1 MMPKQGLCVDRVQN
15 RECFILTK
23 LYRSE
28 VAAKAAQSKQGG
40 RRYPEQLAR
49 QELADARLNDRS
61 LYPNDFIRRRA
72 GWSLSREKIDTSQ
85 FFSDLRISCP
95 RAGRSSP
102 SRRANTCIGTL
113 NPPLTPPRRGTDRR
127 GMGRLRL
134 TRSDS
139 ILSDRRDRPC
149 STSKRLFRF
158 L

>member
-49 QELADARLNDRS
+49 QELAAARLNDRS
-61 LYPNDFIRRRA
+61 FYPNDFIRRSP
-72 GWSLSREKIDTSQ
+72 GWSLSWEKIDTSQ

-95 RAGRSSP
+95 RAGRPSP
-102 SRRANTCIGTL
+102 SRRANTCIETL
-113 NPPLTPPRRGTDRR
+113 
-127 GMGRLRL
+127 
-134 TRSDS
+134 
-139 ILSDRRDRPC
+139 
-149 STSKRLFRF
+149 
-158 L
+158 